1 MKNKIERYIKN
12 IRDTILAANQNH
24 DIWWVYK
31 YKDTRSKFLDIM
43 NHYPAFFQTSLH
55 AHFAAMVIQLHRL
68 FETRQDTISF
78 PQLIFLLDGNSKLSN
93 NAKRELDSLLTKA
106 KPIWIKVG
114 IIRSE
119 IFAHANNEATIE
131 KSFKKADIRY
141 GQFKELIDL
150 SKKISNVIT
159 QDFDR
164 STHTF
169 DLSAGSDT
177 VELLT
182 DLMKAI

>member
-31 YKDTRSKFLDIM
+31 HKDTRSKFLDIM

-55 AHFAAMVIQLHRL
+55 AHFAAMVIQLYRL

-78 PQLIFLLDGNSKLSN
+78 PQLIRLLDGNSKLSD
-93 NAKRELDSLLTKA
+93 NAKRELDSFMAKA
-106 KPIWIKVG
+106 KPIWIKIG

-131 KSFKKADIRY
+131 ESFKKADIRY
-141 GQFKELIDL
+141 DQFRELIDL
-150 SKKISNVIT
+150 SKTISNVIT

-182 DLMKAI
+182 DLMKAL